1 MAKLSRKAEGIAMS
15 DKSYLSELPADL
27 KAHILRRLTPQMLLS
42 CLQSSKAFWH
52 EDDESLWRT
61 LCKHHLPAHMTKFL
75 QEPAGRLLRSRVDA
89 RRSLFHGLKRQQE
102 LRAVLLHELA
112 NAGVEMEE
120 LNTSHRIEHV
130 VLSLTRW
137 VASRCQTH
145 AVAYSILAPTVRC
158 SDAMKRLRDHL
169 HNDPLL
175 QPSQRHPSHGGATL
189 LHLAALHNRT
199 RCVRVL
205 VDFSADVD
213 ALDDLNMSPLAVG
226 AWAGNEQVVRM
237 LLDAGASL
245 DARGIP
251 PMSSACG
258 GKGPYTAEEW
268 ARRKADLYHRT
279 SDLSRASQFRC
290 VERLL
295 VRARKDREQ
304 PASGQGTLH
313 RRAYVRDH
321 TNLMEVPDE

>member
-1 MAKLSRKAEGIAMS
+1 MITLMIRMAKLRRSAERVAMS

-75 QEPAGRLLRSRVDA
+75 QEPTGRLLRSRVDV
-89 RRSLFHGLKRQQE
+89 RRTLFHGLKRQQE
-102 LRAVLLHELA
+102 LRTLLLHELA
-112 NAGVEMEE
+112 NAGAEMEE
-120 LNTSHRIEHV
+120 LHTSHWVEHV
-130 VLSLTRW
+130 VDSP
-137 VASRCQTH
+137 RCRTH
-145 AVAYSILAPTVRC
+145 AVAYFILAPTVRC

-175 QPSQRHPSHGGATL
+175 RPSQRHPSHGGATL

-205 VDFSADVD
+205 VDFRADVD

-279 SDLSRASQFRC
+279 SDLSRASRFRC

-295 VRARKDREQ
+295 VGARKDREEQ
-304 PASGQGTLH
+304 PAAQGQG
-313 RRAYVRDH
+313 
-321 TNLMEVPDE
+321 

>member
-1 MAKLSRKAEGIAMS
+1 
-15 DKSYLSELPADL
+15 
-27 KAHILRRLTPQMLLS
+27 
-42 CLQSSKAFWH
+42 
-52 EDDESLWRT
+52 
-61 LCKHHLPAHMTKFL
+61 
-75 QEPAGRLLRSRVDA
+75 
-89 RRSLFHGLKRQQE
+89 
-102 LRAVLLHELA
+102 
-112 NAGVEMEE
+112 
-120 LNTSHRIEHV
+120 
-130 VLSLTRW
+130 
-137 VASRCQTH
+137 
-145 AVAYSILAPTVRC
+145 
-158 SDAMKRLRDHL
+158 MKRLRDHL

-175 QPSQRHPSHGGATL
+175 WPSQRHPSHGGATL

-237 LLDAGASL
+237 LLEAGASL

-279 SDLSRASQFRC
+279 SDLSRASRFRC

-295 VRARKDREQ
+295 VGARKAREDVNEELQ
-304 PASGQGTLH
+304 PAAQGLQGGAAPRTS
-313 RRAYVRDH
+313 RDH
-321 TNLMEVPDE
+321 NNSTKASDE

>member
-1 MAKLSRKAEGIAMS
+1 
-15 DKSYLSELPADL
+15 
-27 KAHILRRLTPQMLLS
+27 
-42 CLQSSKAFWH
+42 
-52 EDDESLWRT
+52 
-61 LCKHHLPAHMTKFL
+61 
-75 QEPAGRLLRSRVDA
+75 
-89 RRSLFHGLKRQQE
+89 
-102 LRAVLLHELA
+102 
-112 NAGVEMEE
+112 
-120 LNTSHRIEHV
+120 
-130 VLSLTRW
+130 
-137 VASRCQTH
+137 
-145 AVAYSILAPTVRC
+145 
-158 SDAMKRLRDHL
+158 MKRLRDHL

-175 QPSQRHPSHGGATL
+175 WPSQRHPSHGGATL

-279 SDLSRASQFRC
+279 SDLSRASRFRC

-295 VRARKDREQ
+295 VGARKDREEQ
-304 PASGQGTLH
+304 PAAQGQG
-313 RRAYVRDH
+313 
-321 TNLMEVPDE
+321 